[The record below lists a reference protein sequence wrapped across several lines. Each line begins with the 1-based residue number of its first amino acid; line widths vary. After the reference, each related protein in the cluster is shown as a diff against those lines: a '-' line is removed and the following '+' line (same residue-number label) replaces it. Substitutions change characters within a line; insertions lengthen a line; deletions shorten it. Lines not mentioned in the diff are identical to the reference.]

1 MDFKVLFKNLTQHK
15 YSLYFVAL
23 FLNFRFNLF
32 RIIPSNFFN
41 KFEKGS
47 EQLIVDRIIFSAENG
62 LLSNAGLLLRFGEDG
77 QISTYLGQLGFQ
89 GFIFGVINNLTFS
102 LLPISFFHSLV
113 SGFTAL
119 TLVGV
124 FYNLDKLTNVKVSF
138 LSFLVVLIAS
148 PFLSSMSRNL
158 YWVPGTMFLPLLLM
172 LLFVQDLINSDS
184 LMSKKQLFLLS
195 LVFMFRFSMGFEF
208 TSSILIAGSIPLIF
222 TIKKGSLQ
230 NYSPFLMRFLQ
241 YSFVSLSSFVIVLL
255 FHIIQKAVHFGSFT
269 LAIEQ
274 QLYNIAKRS
283 NLIQGI
289 AVESVYIDSLNANL
303 LLVVLRYMMSPILIV
318 ISILS
323 FVTILH
329 FYSLITKRKQSDSSI
344 NILILSAW
352 LSFLAPISWY
362 VLASGHSVIHISI
375 NYILWS
381 LPFSLFATS
390 AIYEYTMSLDISLVR
405 GFKIS
410 INIFIIVLLSV
421 SVLFNSTIYSNNRET
436 RIYALNIYHQI
447 ISLVSNPIS
456 ISISVE
462 SIIQSNSEV
471 LIIIPPTFR
480 GESLLSLN
488 GGKIYFGE
496 QEFLCSWKLED
507 EFLLLSCNTENM
519 ININEEIIIISYNR
533 ELF

>member
-1 MDFKVLFKNLTQHK
+1 MNFKSLFKNFTQLK

-32 RIIPSNFFN
+32 RIIPSDFFN
-41 KFEKGS
+41 KFQKDS

-62 LLSNAGLLLRFGEDG
+62 LLSNAGLLLRFGENG

-89 GFIFGVINNLTFS
+89 GFIFGVINNFTFS

-119 TLVGV
+119 TLVGI
-124 FYNLDKLTNVKVSF
+124 FYNFDKLTKVRVSF
-138 LSFLVVLIAS
+138 LLFLVILIAS

-158 YWVPGTMFLPLLLM
+158 YWVPGTMFLPILLM
-172 LLFVQDLINSDS
+172 LVFVQELINNNS
-184 LMSKKQLFLLS
+184 LISKKQLFLLA

-222 TIKKGSLQ
+222 TIKKVSLQ
-230 NYSPFLMRFLQ
+230 KYSLFLMRFLQ

-255 FHIIQKAVHFGSFT
+255 FHVIQKAVHLGSFI
-269 LAIEQ
+269 LAIEE

-289 AVESVYIDSLNANL
+289 AVESVYIDSLNANF

-329 FYSLITKRKQSDSSI
+329 IYSLIKNRTQSDSSI
-344 NILILSAW
+344 NLLILSAW

-362 VLASGHSVIHISI
+362 VLASGHSAIHTHI

-381 LPFSLFATS
+381 LPFSLFATA

-405 GFKIS
+405 GFKVS
-410 INIFIIVLLSV
+410 INILVIVLLSL
-421 SVLFNSTIYSNNRET
+421 SALFNSTIYSNNRET
-436 RIYALNIYHQI
+436 RIYVANIYHQI

-456 ISISVE
+456 QSISVE
-462 SIIQSNSEV
+462 SIIRSDSEI
-471 LIIIPPTFR
+471 LIIIPPTVR

-496 QEFLCSWKLED
+496 QEFLCSWKLEV
-507 EFLLLSCNTENM
+507 EFVVLSCSTEN
-519 ININEEIIIISYNR
+519 IISINEEIIIIRYNR
-533 ELF
+533 NLS